1 MAMPNIGA
9 CVHVCKHTQTHT
21 QTHAQTHASTY
32 TQKQRSGWVVGG
44 GGVTATFIKG
54 TK

>member
-9 CVHVCKHTQTHT
+9 CMHVCKHT

-32 TQKQRSGWVVGG
+32 TQTYTEAKKWGLGG
-44 GGVTATFIKG
+44 GGGITATFIKG
-54 TK
+54 MK